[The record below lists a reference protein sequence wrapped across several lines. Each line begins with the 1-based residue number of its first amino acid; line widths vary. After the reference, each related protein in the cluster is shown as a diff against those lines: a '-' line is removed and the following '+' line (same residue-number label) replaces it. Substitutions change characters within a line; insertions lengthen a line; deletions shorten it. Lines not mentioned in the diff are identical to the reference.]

1 MKNLMKKSL
10 PVEPV
15 PTGFVFNVQP
25 GTGILPIFNF
35 PHHHTL
41 GDMVHAHDTKVPNI
55 KITDGCKVVRASAA
69 GKVSRAPVMANTSD
83 PGSNIFSQA
92 FQALQSIVANRVT

>member
-1 MKNLMKKSL
+1 MKKSL
-10 PVEPV
+10 PVEPT
-15 PTGFVFNVQP
+15 PTGYCTVIYGNSSGVH
-25 GTGILPIFNF
+25 PIFNF

-92 FQALQSIVANRVT
+92 FQALQSIVANRIT